1 MSLGLAGDQVL
12 IEPNHLS
19 LSLYISRY
27 YIINIHTHTHHKRLC
42 RLKDTGNTVERL
54 AFRADLKSK
63 NKLILR
69 RQDMFA
75 RQLQVGRQR
84 LF

>member
-27 YIINIHTHTHHKRLC
+27 YIINIHTHHKRLG